1 VYRSVFLPPTS
12 VWKLV
17 LNRPESVGCSA
28 FGVQAATKRA
38 ETAHNAKFFMVDISI
53 IIN

>member
-1 VYRSVFLPPTS
+1 MEQTTTKRVKV
-12 VWKLV
+12 VG